1 MITPHRF
8 LCTATALWLAPAAV
22 LAGPLPSGGATP
34 ALPEQAIG
42 ALRASEDRLATGI
55 YALEAGM
62 GFNTLDA
69 ITYDAASGR
78 LSLVGRLDPRF
89 QGPQIPYLQHLAALL
104 DLPAGSDP
112 MFSLATTQA
121 SRRAMQAKVAATSF
135 SQRTVL
141 SHFAK
146 SFDQRGAVTHLGRAI
161 LPSLGLSPIQGH
173 RPPGAFGA
181 TVEPLPSGA
190 VKVTGIFANSPADDA
205 ALNAGDEIV
214 RFNGRNPFSAQEFE
228 RLVRFAGAG
237 NKVTVSYV
245 RRGQPAEVTIRLVA
259 DANPDPWNGVTRS
272 DVGALLHQASGQ
284 ADRARSAYLA
294 GVLAAHLGSPV
305 RLPILKELARAVG
318 ASPDAAEP
326 ALARTV
332 LQRLDPKAA
341 QAFEAELAR
350 APDIDTALKAA
361 LQAIE
366 TASPTA
372 DRLGEFARNRPNGFQ
387 VPPEVVELL
396 VGARHESVPE
406 YFGMAPT
413 SQLARLLFEADYAA
427 IKPLGHRTDLKG
439 RLPGY
444 QTLFEF
450 ADKNP
455 QIRQSM
461 SSYRIWISVGKMD
474 VAQSQGGTTLMIRNA
489 AMRFNFVRDGAD
501 GRPAPG
507 PPSPVQAYGDML
519 TTLYDELAQDYFP
532 LHEVR
537 EAAKIAAAAVW
548 LRQKTPTLRLPAEG
562 RVAWTGPR
570 QVPGMTFLQMPKA
583 GAEDIWLVPHGG
595 LNLTPFPPGSV
606 ALVIP
611 MDRGAPELSNL
622 PRLQTP
628 QPDLVRSS
636 VDRAFGTPSTDP
648 RAGGWTAPTM
658 SGGRP
663 SGSATVMLPVSP
675 GERAGMRDAPS
686 GVRTVLKT
694 EMSEAE
700 RKLRDEIA
708 KDRNPF
714 TKAARLVRL
723 AALLIDKG
731 EESEALELT
740 KQARALAPKSP
751 LPLYLQAR
759 FEERMGNRRAAIES
773 LKAALLLDP
782 ANEPAKAW
790 STRLQTEETRG
801 LIPTPPSRV
810 VPDPSRPGTPQ
821 AGPGAQPGAPPP
833 VTGGPP
839 RSPDAFRRLGGLVK
853 GLEAGNQSDEAM
865 IETLR
870 TCMDGAR
877 GLPCSATPPAPS
889 LPTPQYERPQLRPE
903 FAESPEMKAL
913 KAERELNVRKRLEYS
928 QQITQINNQPSPS
941 EEDKKKLQTLN
952 EEFKK
957 NEDAIAKEDKEIKEK
972 SMVLR

>member
-1 MITPHRF
+1 MVTRHDLF
-8 LCTATALWLAPAAV
+8 STALALCLAPMAA
-22 LAGPLPSGGATP
+22 LAGPLPPGGATP

-42 ALRASEDRLATGI
+42 TLRPSEDRLPSGL

-69 ITYDAASGR
+69 VHYDAAAGR
-78 LSLVGRLDPRF
+78 LSLVGHFDPRF
-89 QGPQIPYLQHLAALL
+89 QGPQIPYLQHLASLL
-104 DLPAGSDP
+104 DLPAGSEP
-112 MFSLATTQA
+112 MFSLATTAA

-135 SQRTVL
+135 SQRAVL
-141 SHFAK
+141 AHFAK
-146 SFDQRGAVTHLGRAI
+146 SFDGRGAVTHLGRAI

-173 RPPGAFGA
+173 RPPGFFGA
-181 TVEPLPSGA
+181 VVEPLPSGA
-190 VKVTGIFANSPADDA
+190 VRVTGLFAGSPADDA
-205 ALNAGDEIV
+205 ALGAGDEIV
-214 RFNGRNPFSAQEFE
+214 RFNGRVPFSAAEFE

-237 NKVTVSYV
+237 NKVTVAYV

-259 DANPDPWNGVTRS
+259 DANPDPWEGATRS
-272 DVGALLHQASGQ
+272 DVGALLHQAAGQ
-284 ADRARSAYLA
+284 ADRAKAAYLA
-294 GVLAAHLGSPV
+294 GVLADHTGAPA
-305 RLPILKELARAVG
+305 RLPVLKELARAVG
-318 ASPDAAEP
+318 APPEAASE
-326 ALARTV
+326 AVLARTV
-332 LQRLDPKAA
+332 LQRLDAKAA

-350 APDIDTALKAA
+350 APDIDSALKSA
-361 LQAIE
+361 LLAIE
-366 TASPTA
+366 TEAPTA
-372 DRLGEFARNRPNGFQ
+372 GRLGELARNSPNGFQ

-406 YFGMAPT
+406 YFGMAPG
-413 SQLARLLFEADYAA
+413 SQLARLMFEADYAVL
-427 IKPLGHRTDLKG
+427 KPLGHRTDLKG

-450 ADKNP
+450 ADRNP

-461 SSYRIWISVGKMD
+461 SSYRIWISVAKMD
-474 VAQSQGGTTLMIRNA
+474 AAQSQSGTTLAIRNA

-519 TTLYDELAQDYFP
+519 TSLYDELAQDYFP

-537 EAAKIAAAAVW
+537 EAAKIAAAAAW
-548 LRQKTPTLRLPAEG
+548 LRQKTPSLRLPAEG

-595 LNLTPFPPGSV
+595 LNLTPFPQGSV
-606 ALVIP
+606 GLVIP
-611 MDRGAPELSNL
+611 MDRGTPDLGSL
-622 PRLQTP
+622 PRMQTP
-628 QPDLVRSS
+628 QPDLGRSAA
-636 VDRAFGTPSTDP
+636 DRAFGTPGSDP

-658 SGGRP
+658 AGGRP
-663 SGSATVMLPVSP
+663 SGSATVLLPLAP
-675 GERAGMRDAPS
+675 GERAGLRDAPR
-686 GVRTVLKT
+686 GVQTVLKT

-714 TKAARLVRL
+714 TKAGRLVHL
-723 AALLIDKG
+723 AALLIDQG
-731 EESEALELT
+731 RESEALELT

-759 FEERMGNRRAAIES
+759 FEERLGNRRAAIES
-773 LKAALLLDP
+773 VKAALLLDP
-782 ANEPAKAW
+782 TNAPARAW
-790 STRLQTEETRG
+790 ATRLQTEESRG
-801 LIPTPPSRV
+801 LIPGAQVAPPR
-810 VPDPSRPGTPQ
+810 
-821 AGPGAQPGAPPP
+821 AGQPGAPPP
-833 VTGGPP
+833 GATAGPP
-839 RSPDAFRRLGGLVK
+839 RSSDTFRRLGGLAK
-853 GLEAGNQSDEAM
+853 GLEGGNQSDEAM

-870 TCMDGAR
+870 TCMDGAK
-877 GLPCSATPPAPS
+877 GLPCSATPPAPTI
-889 LPTPQYERPQLRPE
+889 PMPQYERPQLKPE
-903 FAESPEMKAL
+903 FAENPEMKAL

-928 QQITQINNQPSPS
+928 QQIAQINNQPSPS
-941 EEDKKKLQTLN
+941 EEDKKKLQALN

-957 NEDAIAKEDKEIKEK
+957 NEDAIAKEDKEIKDK